1 VIVRFAMSGNV
12 LKEVTDTDGVHSVFV
27 NGRSRPAVMDNMRQR
42 IDRGDIKAERA
53 EAIQVR

>member
-1 VIVRFAMSGNV
+1 MSGNV
-12 LKEVTDTDGVHSVFV
+12 LKEVTDTDGAHSVFV

>member
-1 VIVRFAMSGNV
+1 MSGNV
-12 LKEVTDTDGVHSVFV
+12 LKEVTDTDGVYSVFV